1 MLIQE
6 VETDLSPPEVVE
18 RARVFFTTR
27 FSPYAG
33 FETPETEGDSSIRFR
48 FDAGELVIG
57 AGIREGRTLVRG
69 STSRLHHELSQ
80 FLMTLAPPEDVRQNL
95 VGPGASGAG

>member
-6 VETDLSPPEVVE
+6 VITDLPPADVME
-18 RARVFFTTR
+18 RAREWFTTR

-33 FETPETEGDSSIRFR
+33 FIEDESEGHLRFEME
-48 FDAGELVIG
+48 ACELILGV
-57 AGIREGRTLVRG
+57 AQRDGRSVVRG

-80 FLMTLAPPEDVRQNL
+80 FLMTLAPAEEVRQNL
-95 VGPGASGAG
+95 VGPGTSGAG

>member
-6 VETDLSPPEVVE
+6 VQTELPAKEVIR
-18 RARVFFTTR
+18 RAKEFFLLR

-33 FETPETEGDSSIRFR
+33 FVSSESDSHVKFAVEVGSLSI
-48 FDAGELVIG
+48 GT
-57 AGIREGRTLVRG
+57 GRRDGKTVVRG

-80 FLMTLAPPEDVRQNL
+80 FLGTLAHPEKVRQN
-95 VGPGASGAG
+95 VIGPGVSGAG

>member
-6 VETDLSPPEVVE
+6 VLTDISPAEVVE
-18 RARVFFTTR
+18 RAKEFFITR
-27 FSPYAG
+27 LSQYTALISDEGPAHVK
-33 FETPETEGDSSIRFR
+33 FEV
-48 FDAGELVIG
+48 DAGEVVIG
-57 AGIREGRTLVRG
+57 TVPQEGRTLVRG

-80 FLMTLAPPEDVRQNL
+80 FLTTLAPPEEVRQNL